1 VAFELDARVKVL
13 DLQCGQHHVFE
24 GWFGSEDD
32 FQSQLARGLVTCP
45 MCGDASVTKKL
56 SAPRLNLNTSRG
68 DRDTAGDEAARTSGH
83 SAGNSVDRA
92 GPHHAGQAGQ
102 AAHAATSARHT
113 ESDSA
118 STPAAPT
125 LPSLQDVTNLEPA
138 QLQAALLKMVR
149 HVVANTEDVGDSFPE
164 EARKMHYGEAEQR
177 NIRGHATPEET
188 EELMDEGIAVM
199 PLPLPDV
206 LKEPLQ

>member
-1 VAFELDARVKVL
+1 MKVL

-32 FQSQLARGLVTCP
+32 FQSQLTRGMVSCP
-45 MCGDASVTKKL
+45 MCGDVTVTKKL
-56 SAPRLNLNTSRG
+56 SAPRLNLNTTRG
-68 DRDTAGDEAARTSGH
+68 ERFTADHAE
-83 SAGNSVDRA
+83 GNSDDGA
-92 GPHHAGQAGQ
+92 GAHQTAQVATSDP
-102 AAHAATSARHT
+102 HAAN
-113 ESDSA
+113 A
-118 STPAAPT
+118 SVPSPFTPT
-125 LPSLQDVTNLEPA
+125 LTSLQDVANLEPA

-149 HVVANTEDVGDSFPE
+149 HVVANTEDVGNSFSE

-177 NIRGHATPEET
+177 NIRGHATLEET
-188 EELMDEGIAVM
+188 EELIDEGIAVM

>member
-1 VAFELDARVKVL
+1 MKVL

-32 FQSQLARGLVTCP
+32 YQGQLTRGLLTCP
-45 MCGDASVTKKL
+45 LCGDAQVTKKL
-56 SAPRLNLNTSRG
+56 SAPRLNLHTLRG
-68 DRDTAGDEAARTSGH
+68 DRDAMGHEAAQTSSGALNNREGAH
-83 SAGNSVDRA
+83 
-92 GPHHAGQAGQ
+92 QE
-102 AAHAATSARHT
+102 AAHAAASTHRADNTSAN
-113 ESDSA
+113 
-118 STPAAPT
+118 TPATPT
-125 LPSLQDVTNLEPA
+125 LPSLQEASNLEPA

-164 EARKMHYGEAEQR
+164 EARKMHYGETEAR

-188 EELMDEGIAVM
+188 EELIDEGIAVM
-199 PLPLPDV
+199 PLPLPDA

>member
-1 VAFELDARVKVL
+1 MKVL
-13 DLQCGQHHVFE
+13 DLQCSQHHVFE

-32 FQSQLARGLVTCP
+32 FQNQLARGLVTCP
-45 MCGDASVTKKL
+45 LCGDAQVSKKL
-56 SAPRLNLNTSRG
+56 SAPRLNLNTPRG
-68 DRDTAGDEAARTSGH
+68 DRETEGHEAARLGGSTAPDVHQSI
-83 SAGNSVDRA
+83 S
-92 GPHHAGQAGQ
+92 HA
-102 AAHAATSARHT
+102 T
-113 ESDSA
+113 EVTA
-118 STPAAPT
+118 STPAAP
-125 LPSLQDVTNLEPA
+125 NLEPA

-164 EARKMHYGEAEQR
+164 EARKMHYGETEAR

-188 EELMDEGIAVM
+188 EELIDEGIAVM

>member
-1 VAFELDARVKVL
+1 MKVL
-13 DLQCGQHHVFE
+13 DLQCAQHHVFE

-32 FQSQLARGLVTCP
+32 YQSQLTRGLLTCP

-56 SAPRLNLNTSRG
+56 SAPRLNLSTPRG
-68 DRDTAGDEAARTSGH
+68 DRHA
-83 SAGNSVDRA
+83 A
-92 GPHHAGQAGQ
+92 GPVSQASSESSS
-102 AAHAATSARHT
+102 HAADVA
-113 ESDSA
+113 A
-118 STPAAPT
+118 STPAVIEASANAVPV
-125 LPSLQDVTNLEPA
+125 LPSLQDVANLEPA

-164 EARKMHYGEAEQR
+164 EARKMHYGKTEVR

-188 EELMDEGIAVM
+188 EELIDEGIAVM

>member
-1 VAFELDARVKVL
+1 MKVL
-13 DLQCGQHHVFE
+13 DLQCAQHHVFE

-32 FQSQLARGLVTCP
+32 YQSQLARGLLNCP

-56 SAPRLNLNTSRG
+56 SAPRLNLNTTRG
-68 DRDTAGDEAARTSGH
+68 ERDATGTASQASSTNASPVADA
-83 SAGNSVDRA
+83 SASA
-92 GPHHAGQAGQ
+92 L
-102 AAHAATSARHT
+102 AATEASAN
-113 ESDSA
+113 A
-118 STPAAPT
+118 VPA
-125 LPSLQDVTNLEPA
+125 LPSLQEVANLEPA

-149 HVVANTEDVGDSFPE
+149 HVVANTEDVGSSFPE
-164 EARKMHYGEAEQR
+164 EAHKMHYGETDAR

-188 EELMDEGIAVM
+188 EELIDEGIAVM

>member
-1 VAFELDARVKVL
+1 MKVL
-13 DLQCGQHHVFE
+13 DLQCGQQHVFE
-24 GWFGSEDD
+24 GWFGSEED
-32 FQSQLARGLVTCP
+32 FQNQLAGGMVSCP
-45 MCGDASVTKKL
+45 MCGDAHVTKKL
-56 SAPRLNLNTSRG
+56 SAPRLNLNTTRG
-68 DRDTAGDEAARTSGH
+68 ERDIATTHSGSVHAAESSHTPHTAGAPHVAQGGLG
-83 SAGNSVDRA
+83 AGD
-92 GPHHAGQAGQ
+92 
-102 AAHAATSARHT
+102 
-113 ESDSA
+113 
-118 STPAAPT
+118 PAPS
-125 LPSLQDVTNLEPA
+125 LPSLQEVANLEPA

-188 EELMDEGIAVM
+188 EELIDEGIAVM

>member
-1 VAFELDARVKVL
+1 MKVL

-32 FQSQLARGLVTCP
+32 FQSQLARGMVSCP
-45 MCGDASVTKKL
+45 MCGDAAVTKKL

-68 DRDTAGDEAARTSGH
+68 EPETSAPAQPNPQTPLTG
-83 SAGNSVDRA
+83 GL
-92 GPHHAGQAGQ
+92 
-102 AAHAATSARHT
+102 ATST
-113 ESDSA
+113 SA
-118 STPAAPT
+118 PATAPEPASV
-125 LPSLQDVTNLEPA
+125 LSSMQDVANLEPA

-188 EELMDEGIAVM
+188 EELIDEGIAVM
-199 PLPLPDV
+199 PLPLPNA

>member
-1 VAFELDARVKVL
+1 MKVL
-13 DLQCGQHHVFE
+13 DLQCAHHHVFE

-32 FQSQLARGLVTCP
+32 YQSQLARGLLTCP

-56 SAPRLNLNTSRG
+56 SAPRLNLNTTRG
-68 DRDTAGDEAARTSGH
+68 ERDVPAHSVSVSNDADATA
-83 SAGNSVDRA
+83 
-92 GPHHAGQAGQ
+92 
-102 AAHAATSARHT
+102 AATSANPTAH
-113 ESDSA
+113 
-118 STPAAPT
+118 AAPVA
-125 LPSLQDVTNLEPA
+125 LPSLQEVANLEPA

-164 EARKMHYGEAEQR
+164 EARKMHYGEAKTR

-188 EELMDEGIAVM
+188 EALMDEGIAVM

>member
-1 VAFELDARVKVL
+1 MKVL

-32 FQSQLARGLVTCP
+32 FQSQLTRGLVTCP
-45 MCGDASVTKKL
+45 MCGDVSVTKKL
-56 SAPRLNLNTSRG
+56 SAPRLNLNTARG
-68 DRDTAGDEAARTSGH
+68 DRDTHGHEAAHATGH
-83 SAGNSVDRA
+83 SADRA
-92 GPHHAGQAGQ
+92 GADCQPSQANTTEISAHHAES
-102 AAHAATSARHT
+102 AAASAAATR
-113 ESDSA
+113 
-118 STPAAPT
+118 
-125 LPSLQDVTNLEPA
+125 PSLQDVANLEPA

-164 EARKMHYGEAEQR
+164 EARKMHYGETEAR

-188 EELMDEGIAVM
+188 EELIDEGIAVM

>member
-1 VAFELDARVKVL
+1 MKVL
-13 DLQCGQHHVFE
+13 DLQCAHHHVFE

-32 FQSQLARGLVTCP
+32 YQSQLARGLLTCP

-56 SAPRLNLNTSRG
+56 SAPRLNLNTTRG
-68 DRDTAGDEAARTSGH
+68 ERD
-83 SAGNSVDRA
+83 V
-92 GPHHAGQAGQ
+92 
-102 AAHAATSARHT
+102 AAHSVSVSNDADAQAVATTVKPTA
-113 ESDSA
+113 
-118 STPAAPT
+118 PAAPVA
-125 LPSLQDVTNLEPA
+125 LSSLQEVANLEPA

-164 EARKMHYGEAEQR
+164 EARKMHYGEAKTR

-188 EELMDEGIAVM
+188 EALMDEGIAVM
-199 PLPLPDV
+199 PLPLPDL